1 MGSVRRTSSSQFV
14 RFLILNVIVSA
25 ATVTLVLFIWDR
37 PGVSRPVATPTS
49 TLSIAAQVGSA
60 IPTATV
66 TVPPSPTPVTYTV
79 QPGDTLLAIA
89 RQLGIDSEDLMAAN
103 GLTDPDTLD
112 VGQVLVVPTASS
124 GTASTPAP
132 GSTPAVTATQNP
144 DSMAARVEIR
154 GVSGAGVLETETV
167 LLLNSGG
174 EASMAGWSLDDGQG
188 HRYTFP
194 GFVLHHS
201 GAASVH
207 TMAGRDTS
215 IDLYWGMDQAIWLS
229 GKTITLR
236 DASGATQSIFEI
248 P

>member
-1 MGSVRRTSSSQFV
+1 MGSVRRTSSGQFV
-14 RFLILNVIVSA
+14 RFLLLNVIVSA

-37 PGVSRPVATPTS
+37 PGVSGPAATPTS
-49 TLSIAAQVGSA
+49 TLSIAAQVASA
-60 IPTATV
+60 IPTATA

-89 RQLGIDSEDLMAAN
+89 RQLGVDADDLMAAN

-112 VGQVLVVPTASS
+112 VGQVLVVPTPSA

-132 GSTPAVTATQNP
+132 GSTPMPTATENP
-144 DSMAARVEIR
+144 DSMAPRVEIR
-154 GVSGAGVLETETV
+154 GVSGTGVLETETV

-174 EASMAGWSLDDGQG
+174 EANMAGWSLDDGQG

-194 GFVLHHS
+194 VYVLHHS
-201 GAASVH
+201 GATSVH
-207 TMAGRDTS
+207 TMAGRDTY
-215 IDLYWGMDQAIWLS
+215 IDLYWGMDQAVWLS

-236 DASGATQSIFEI
+236 DASGAIQSIFEI